1 MYHHIKEAL
10 ARTLE
15 LQSSQIIL
23 ETPKNRDF
31 GHYATP
37 LAFTLAK
44 ILKQSPMA
52 IAQDIAK
59 KLEKVKGL
67 EGLEIFSKVEVVN
80 GYINLT
86 LSQSFLD
93 TMAHQLL
100 SSAESTGAESKK
112 ADSKSTDS
120 TPSAK
125 KSEPILLEYIS
136 ANPTGPMHIGHARG
150 AMFGDALQRLGK
162 YLGFDIKTEYYI
174 NDAGAQIET
183 LGRSV
188 IFAGKIHFKKE
199 AVSYPEKCYQGD
211 YITEIAQLAKE
222 QFGDGIF
229 KEEHLATLAK
239 FAKDLMLK
247 EIKQNLSEANITFDY
262 FVSEKELYA
271 RWEEVR
277 KKLEKS
283 GATYESEGKIWLK
296 SQEKGDE
303 KDRVIVRENQE
314 PTYLA
319 GDIIYHHDKFTRPYG
334 HYINIWGADHH
345 GYINRVKASIEF
357 FGFDSQKLEVLLTQM
372 VSLLK
377 DGKAYKMSKRA
388 GNFILMSDVIK
399 DISADALRFVFLSK
413 SLDTPLVFDVADLEK
428 QDSSNPLF
436 YINYANARIHTL
448 LKKSSQAQNLAN
460 ISLATLTHTEGMH
473 LLFQALQI
481 HKVLEH
487 AFRERALHKVCD
499 YLKALASDF
508 HSFYNAS
515 KILGASNEA
524 ELLKICACVS
534 ASLALGLRTLGIAI
548 KTQM

>member
-1 MYHHIKEAL
+1 MYHHIKETL

-15 LQSSQIIL
+15 LQSNQIIL

-59 KLEKVKGL
+59 KLE
-67 EGLEIFSKVEVVN
+67 ELEIFSKVEVLN

-86 LSQSFLD
+86 LSQNFLD
-93 TMAHQLL
+93 AMAHQLIHP
-100 SSAESTGAESKK
+100 TKSKSRDSK
-112 ADSKSTDS
+112 EADSKKGES
-120 TPSAK
+120 
-125 KSEPILLEYIS
+125 ILLEYIS
-136 ANPTGPMHIGHARG
+136 ANPTGPLHIGHARG

-188 IFAGKIHFKKE
+188 IFAGRIRLLKE
-199 AVSYPEKCYQGD
+199 NIEFPQDCYQGD